1 MPRGHRPEEHENHE
15 RWLVSY
21 ADFITLLL
29 ALFVV
34 MYAASRL
41 KDGQYDQV
49 LAGSFVSAF
58 GAQPNGSDRS
68 VLTLDVILPKR
79 VPKTAPIIASTL
91 PTPDDELAV
100 KKARRFVEAQRQQKD
115 QMDIIAREIIAVFGS
130 LVEDGQVRVIHSNL
144 GLGVEINASV
154 LFSPGQALLQQDS
167 SRVIEAVAQVLKNDS
182 HAIQVE
188 GHTDNIPIV
197 TEKFPSNWELS
208 AVRASSVVR
217 LMIGNGVDATRLT
230 AAGYGENRPVGPND
244 TEEGR
249 MRNRRVTIMILS
261 SLPDASAGISS
272 GNSSESSSDI
282 STGASPEAI
291 PGLSDTVSPILIDA

>member
-1 MPRGHRPEEHENHE
+1 MARRQRPEEHENHE

-41 KDGQYDQV
+41 NNGQYDQV
-49 LAGSFVSAF
+49 LAGSFVTAF
-58 GAQPNGSDRS
+58 GAQPDGRNKIA
-68 VLTLDVILPKR
+68 LTPDVVLPKR
-79 VPKTAPIIASTL
+79 TRKTAPIIASNL
-91 PTPDDELAV
+91 PTADDELAV
-100 KKARRFVEAQRQQKD
+100 KKAHRFVEAQRQQKD
-115 QMDIIAREIIAVFGS
+115 QMDIIAREIIAAFGS

-154 LFSPGQALLQQDS
+154 LFSPGQALLRQES

-217 LMIGNGVDATRLT
+217 LMIGNGVDAVRLT
-230 AAGYGENRPVGPND
+230 AAGYGENRPVGPNN

-249 MRNRRVTIMILS
+249 IRNRRVTIMILS
-261 SLPDASAGISS
+261 SLPDTSAGIST
-272 GNSSESSSDI
+272 ESSSDT
-282 STGASPEAI
+282 STEASPDAI
-291 PGLSDTVSPILIDA
+291 PSLSGTVSPILIDT

>member
-1 MPRGHRPEEHENHE
+1 MPRRHKSEEHENHE

-41 KDGQYDQV
+41 NDGQYDQV

-58 GAQPNGSDRS
+58 GAQPTGSDRS
-68 VLTLDVILPKR
+68 VLTPDVILPKR

-144 GLGVEINASV
+144 GVGVEINASV
-154 LFSPGQALLQQDS
+154 LFSPGQAQLQQDS

-230 AAGYGENRPVGPND
+230 ENRPVGPND

-272 GNSSESSSDI
+272 GNSSESSSDV

-291 PGLSDTVSPILIDA
+291 PGLSDTISPILIDA

>member
-1 MPRGHRPEEHENHE
+1 
-15 RWLVSY
+15 
-21 ADFITLLL
+21 
-29 ALFVV
+29 
-34 MYAASRL
+34 
-41 KDGQYDQV
+41 
-49 LAGSFVSAF
+49 
-58 GAQPNGSDRS
+58 
-68 VLTLDVILPKR
+68 
-79 VPKTAPIIASTL
+79 
-91 PTPDDELAV
+91 
-100 KKARRFVEAQRQQKD
+100 
-115 QMDIIAREIIAVFGS
+115 MDIIAREIIAVFGS

-154 LFSPGQALLQQDS
+154 LFSPGQAQLQQDS

-291 PGLSDTVSPILIDA
+291 PDLSDTVSPILIDA

>member
-1 MPRGHRPEEHENHE
+1 M
-15 RWLVSY
+15 SY

-29 ALFVV
+29 ELFVG

-41 KDGQYDQV
+41 NNGQYDQV
-49 LAGSFVSAF
+49 LAGSFVTAF
-58 GAQPNGSDRS
+58 GAQPDGRNKIA
-68 VLTLDVILPKR
+68 LTPDVVLPKR
-79 VPKTAPIIASTL
+79 TRKTAPIIASNL
-91 PTPDDELAV
+91 PTADDELAG
-100 KKARRFVEAQRQQKD
+100 KKAHRFVEAQRQQKD
-115 QMDIIAREIIAVFGS
+115 QMDIIAREIIAAFGS

-154 LFSPGQALLQQDS
+154 LFSPGQALLRQES

-217 LMIGNGVDATRLT
+217 LMIGNGVDAVRLT

-261 SLPDASAGISS
+261 SLPDTSAGIST
-272 GNSSESSSDI
+272 ESSSDT
-282 STGASPEAI
+282 STEASPDAV
-291 PGLSDTVSPILIDA
+291 PSLSGTVSPILIDT

>member
-1 MPRGHRPEEHENHE
+1 MPRRHRPEEHENHE

-41 KDGQYDQV
+41 NNGQYDQV

-58 GAQPNGSDRS
+58 GAQPEGRDKIA
-68 VLTLDVILPKR
+68 LTPDVILPKR
-79 VPKTAPIIASTL
+79 TRKTTPIIASNP
-91 PTPDDELAV
+91 PTADDELTV
-100 KKARRFVEAQRQQKD
+100 KKARRLVEVQRQQKD
-115 QMDIIAREIIAVFGS
+115 QMDIIAREIMAVFGS
-130 LVEDGQVRVIHSNL
+130 LVDDGQVRVIHSNL

-154 LFSPGQALLQQDS
+154 LFSPGQALLRQES

-188 GHTDNIPIV
+188 GHTDNIPII

-261 SLPDASAGISS
+261 SLPDISAGIL
-272 GNSSESSSDI
+272 SEDSSDT
-282 STGASPEAI
+282 STGAAPDAI
-291 PGLSDTVSPILIDA
+291 SGLPDTVPATLIDT

>member
-1 MPRGHRPEEHENHE
+1 MARRQRPEEHENHE

-41 KDGQYDQV
+41 NNGQYDQV
-49 LAGSFVSAF
+49 LAGSFVTAF
-58 GAQPNGSDRS
+58 GAQPDGRNKIA
-68 VLTLDVILPKR
+68 LTPDVVLPKR
-79 VPKTAPIIASTL
+79 TRKTTPIIASNL
-91 PTPDDELAV
+91 PTEDDELAV
-100 KKARRFVEAQRQQKD
+100 KKAHRFVEAQRQQKD
-115 QMDIIAREIIAVFGS
+115 QMDIIAREIIAAFGS

-154 LFSPGQALLQQDS
+154 LFSPGQALLRQES

-217 LMIGNGVDATRLT
+217 LMIGNGVDAVRLT
-230 AAGYGENRPVGPND
+230 AAGYGENRPVGPNN

-249 MRNRRVTIMILS
+249 IRNRRVTIMILS
-261 SLPDASAGISS
+261 SLPDTSAGIST
-272 GNSSESSSDI
+272 ESSSDT
-282 STGASPEAI
+282 STEASPDAI
-291 PGLSDTVSPILIDA
+291 PSLSGTVSPILIDT

>member
-1 MPRGHRPEEHENHE
+1 
-15 RWLVSY
+15 
-21 ADFITLLL
+21 
-29 ALFVV
+29 
-34 MYAASRL
+34 
-41 KDGQYDQV
+41 
-49 LAGSFVSAF
+49 
-58 GAQPNGSDRS
+58 
-68 VLTLDVILPKR
+68 LPKR
-79 VPKTAPIIASTL
+79 ARKAVPIIAPTL
-91 PTPDDELAV
+91 PTADDELAV

-115 QMDIIAREIIAVFGS
+115 QMDVIAREIIAAFGS
-130 LVEDGQVRVIHSNL
+130 LVEDGQVRVIPSNL

-167 SRVIEAVAQVLKNDS
+167 SKVIEAVAQVLKNDS

-188 GHTDNIPIV
+188 GHTDNIPII

-217 LMIGNGVDATRLT
+217 LMIDNGVDGARLT
-230 AAGYGENRPVGPND
+230 AAGYGENRPVGPNE

-272 GNSSESSSDI
+272 GNSSEGSSDT
-282 STGASPEAI
+282 STGASPDAI
-291 PGLSDTVSPILIDA
+291 PGLSDIGPAILIDT

>member
-1 MPRGHRPEEHENHE
+1 MPRRHKSEEHENHE

-21 ADFITLLL
+21 AEFITLLL
-29 ALFVV
+29 ALCVV
-34 MYAASRL
+34 LYAASRL
-41 KDGQYDQV
+41 NDGQYDQV

-68 VLTLDVILPKR
+68 VLTPDVILPKR
-79 VPKTAPIIASTL
+79 TPKTAPIIASTL

-154 LFSPGQALLQQDS
+154 LFSPGQAQLQQDS

-217 LMIGNGVDATRLT
+217 LMISNGVDAARLT
-230 AAGYGENRPVGPND
+230 AAGYGENRPIGPND

>member
-1 MPRGHRPEEHENHE
+1 MARRHRPEEHENHD

-58 GAQPNGSDRS
+58 GAQPNRSDKA
-68 VLTLDVILPKR
+68 VLAPDVILPKR
-79 VPKTAPIIASTL
+79 ARKTAPIIASTL
-91 PTPDDELAV
+91 PTPEDDLAV
-100 KKARRFVEAQRQQKD
+100 RKARRFVEAQRQQKD
-115 QMDIIAREIIAVFGS
+115 QMDIIAREIIAAFGS

-188 GHTDNIPIV
+188 GHTDNIPII

-217 LMIGNGVDATRLT
+217 LMIGNGVDGARLT

-261 SLPDASAGISS
+261 SLPDISAGVSS
-272 GNSSESSSDI
+272 GNSADDSSDT
-282 STGASPEAI
+282 STRALPEAT
-291 PGLSDTVSPILIDA
+291 PSLSDTVSPILIDT

>member
-1 MPRGHRPEEHENHE
+1 MPRRHKSEEHENHE

-34 MYAASRL
+34 MYASSRL
-41 KDGQYDQV
+41 NNGQYDQV

-58 GAQPNGSDRS
+58 GAQPNGRDKS
-68 VLTLDVILPKR
+68 VLTPDVILPKR
-79 VPKTAPIIASTL
+79 ARKTTPMIASTL
-91 PTPDDELAV
+91 PTSDDELAV

-115 QMDIIAREIIAVFGS
+115 QMDIIAREIMAAFGS

-154 LFSPGQALLQQDS
+154 LFSPGQALLRQES

-182 HAIQVE
+182 HTIQVE

-217 LMIGNGVDATRLT
+217 LMIGNGVDAARLT

-261 SLPDASAGISS
+261 NLPDTSAE
-272 GNSSESSSDI
+272 NSTESSSDT
-282 STGASPEAI
+282 STGASPDAM
-291 PGLSDTVSPILIDA
+291 PGLSDTVSPILIDT

>member
-1 MPRGHRPEEHENHE
+1 MPRRHRPEEHENHE

-41 KDGQYDQV
+41 NDGHYDQV

-58 GAQPNGSDRS
+58 GAKPNGSDKA
-68 VLTLDVILPKR
+68 VLTPDIILPKR
-79 VPKTAPIIASTL
+79 ARKTAPIIASTL

-115 QMDIIAREIIAVFGS
+115 QMDIIAREIIAAFGS
-130 LVEDGQVRVIHSNL
+130 LVEDGRVRVIHSNL

-188 GHTDNIPIV
+188 GHTDNIPII

-217 LMIGNGVDATRLT
+217 LMISNGVDAARLT
-230 AAGYGENRPVGPND
+230 AAGYGENRPIGPND

-261 SLPDASAGISS
+261 SLPDTSAGISS
-272 GNSSESSSDI
+272 KGSSDT
-282 STGASPEAI
+282 STGASPDAI
-291 PGLSDTVSPILIDA
+291 PRLSDTVPPILIDA

>member
-1 MPRGHRPEEHENHE
+1 MPRRHRPEEHENHE

-41 KDGQYDQV
+41 NDGQYDQV

-58 GAQPNGSDRS
+58 GAQPNGSDKA
-68 VLTLDVILPKR
+68 VLTPDVILPKR
-79 VPKTAPIIASTL
+79 ARKTAPIIASTL

-100 KKARRFVEAQRQQKD
+100 RKARRFVEAQRQQKD
-115 QMDIIAREIIAVFGS
+115 QMDIIAREIIAAFGS
-130 LVEDGQVRVIHSNL
+130 LVEGGQVRVIHSNL

-167 SRVIEAVAQVLKNDS
+167 SKVIEAVAQVLKNDS

-188 GHTDNIPIV
+188 GHTDNIPII

-217 LMIGNGVDATRLT
+217 LMIGNGVEATRLT
-230 AAGYGENRPVGPND
+230 AVGHGENLPVDSND
-244 TEEGR
+244 SEEGR
-249 MRNRRVTIMILS
+249 TRNRRVTIMILS
-261 SLPDASAGISS
+261 SPPELSPEPLPEILLEDLPEALPDNLHLTSV
-272 GNSSESSSDI
+272 ES
-282 STGASPEAI
+282 
-291 PGLSDTVSPILIDA
+291 LTVSRL

>member
-1 MPRGHRPEEHENHE
+1 MPRRHRPEEHENHE

-41 KDGQYDQV
+41 NNGQYDQV

-58 GAQPNGSDRS
+58 GAQPEGRDKIA
-68 VLTLDVILPKR
+68 LTPDIILPKR
-79 VPKTAPIIASTL
+79 TRKTAPIIASNL
-91 PTPDDELAV
+91 PTADDELTV
-100 KKARRFVEAQRQQKD
+100 KKARRLVEVQRQQKD
-115 QMDIIAREIIAVFGS
+115 QMDIIAREIMAAFGS
-130 LVEDGQVRVIHSNL
+130 LVDDGQVRVIHSNL

-154 LFSPGQALLQQDS
+154 LFSPGQALLRQES
-167 SRVIEAVAQVLKNDS
+167 SRVIEAVAQVLKNDR

-188 GHTDNIPIV
+188 GHTDNIPII

-261 SLPDASAGISS
+261 SLPDISAGILS
-272 GNSSESSSDI
+272 GNSSEGSSDT
-282 STGASPEAI
+282 STGASPDAI
-291 PGLSDTVSPILIDA
+291 PGLSDTVPATLIDT

>member
-1 MPRGHRPEEHENHE
+1 MPRRHRPEEHENHE

-41 KDGQYDQV
+41 NDGHYDQL

-58 GAQPNGSDRS
+58 GAQPNGSDKS
-68 VLTLDVILPKR
+68 VLTPDVILPKR
-79 VPKTAPIIASTL
+79 ARKTAPIMASTL
-91 PTPDDELAV
+91 PTPDDELV
-100 KKARRFVEAQRQQKD
+100 VRKARRFVEAQRQQKD
-115 QMDIIAREIIAVFGS
+115 QMDVIAREIIAAFGS

-167 SRVIEAVAQVLKNDS
+167 SKVIEAVAQVLKNDS

-188 GHTDNIPIV
+188 GHTDNIPII

-230 AAGYGENRPVGPND
+230 AAGYGENRPVGSND

-261 SLPDASAGISS
+261 GLPDTSAGISS
-272 GNSSESSSDI
+272 GDSSEGSSD
-282 STGASPEAI
+282 AI
-291 PGLSDTVSPILIDA
+291 PGLSDTVPPILIDA

>member
-1 MPRGHRPEEHENHE
+1 
-15 RWLVSY
+15 
-21 ADFITLLL
+21 
-29 ALFVV
+29 
-34 MYAASRL
+34 
-41 KDGQYDQV
+41 
-49 LAGSFVSAF
+49 
-58 GAQPNGSDRS
+58 
-68 VLTLDVILPKR
+68 LPKR
-79 VPKTAPIIASTL
+79 ARKTAPIIASTL

-115 QMDIIAREIIAVFGS
+115 QMDIIAREIIAAFGS

-188 GHTDNIPIV
+188 GHTDNIPII

-217 LMIGNGVDATRLT
+217 LMISNGVDAARLT
-230 AAGYGENRPVGPND
+230 AAGYGENRPIGPND

-261 SLPDASAGISS
+261 SLPDTSAGISS
-272 GNSSESSSDI
+272 EGSSDT
-282 STGASPEAI
+282 STGASPDAI
-291 PGLSDTVSPILIDA
+291 PRLSDTVPPILMDA

>member
-1 MPRGHRPEEHENHE
+1 MPRRHRPEEHENHE

-41 KDGQYDQV
+41 NDGQYDQV

-58 GAQPNGSDRS
+58 GAQPNGSDKA
-68 VLTLDVILPKR
+68 VLTPDVILPKR
-79 VPKTAPIIASTL
+79 ARKTAPIIASTL

-100 KKARRFVEAQRQQKD
+100 RKARRFVEAQRQQKD
-115 QMDIIAREIIAVFGS
+115 QMDIIAREIIAAFGS

-188 GHTDNIPIV
+188 GHTDNIPII

-217 LMIGNGVDATRLT
+217 LMIGNGVEATRLT
-230 AAGYGENRPVGPND
+230 AVGHGENLPVDSND
-244 TEEGR
+244 SEEGR
-249 MRNRRVTIMILS
+249 TRNRRVTIMILS
-261 SLPDASAGISS
+261 SPPELSPEPLPEILLEDLPEALPDNLHLTSV
-272 GNSSESSSDI
+272 ES
-282 STGASPEAI
+282 
-291 PGLSDTVSPILIDA
+291 LTVSRL

>member
-1 MPRGHRPEEHENHE
+1 MPRRHRPEEHENHE

-41 KDGQYDQV
+41 NDGHYDQL

-58 GAQPNGSDRS
+58 GAQPNGSDKS
-68 VLTLDVILPKR
+68 VLTPDVILPKR
-79 VPKTAPIIASTL
+79 ARKTAPIMASTL
-91 PTPDDELAV
+91 PTPDDELV
-100 KKARRFVEAQRQQKD
+100 VRKARRFVEAQRQQKD
-115 QMDIIAREIIAVFGS
+115 QMDVIAREIIAAFGS

-167 SRVIEAVAQVLKNDS
+167 SKVIEAVAQVLKNDS

-188 GHTDNIPIV
+188 GHTDNIPII

-230 AAGYGENRPVGPND
+230 AAGYGENRPVGSND

-261 SLPDASAGISS
+261 SLPDTSAGISS
-272 GNSSESSSDI
+272 GDSSEGSSD
-282 STGASPEAI
+282 AI
-291 PGLSDTVSPILIDA
+291 PGLSDTVPPILIDA

>member
-1 MPRGHRPEEHENHE
+1 MPRRHKPEEHENHE

-41 KDGQYDQV
+41 NNGQYDQV

-58 GAQPNGSDRS
+58 GAQPDGRDKIA
-68 VLTLDVILPKR
+68 LTPDVVLPKR
-79 VPKTAPIIASTL
+79 TRKTAPIIASNL
-91 PTPDDELAV
+91 PTSDDELAV
-100 KKARRFVEAQRQQKD
+100 KKAHRFVEAQRQQKD
-115 QMDIIAREIIAVFGS
+115 QMDIIAREIIAAFGS

-154 LFSPGQALLQQDS
+154 LFSPGQALLRQES

-217 LMIGNGVDATRLT
+217 LMIGNGVDAARLT

-261 SLPDASAGISS
+261 SLPDTSAGIST
-272 GNSSESSSDI
+272 ESLSDT
-282 STGASPEAI
+282 STEASPDAI
-291 PGLSDTVSPILIDA
+291 PGLSDTVSPILIDT

>member
-1 MPRGHRPEEHENHE
+1 MPRRHKSEEHENHE

-41 KDGQYDQV
+41 NNGQYDQV
-49 LAGSFVSAF
+49 LAGSFVTAF
-58 GAQPNGSDRS
+58 GAQPDGRDKIA
-68 VLTLDVILPKR
+68 LTPDVILPKR
-79 VPKTAPIIASTL
+79 MRKTAPIIASNL
-91 PTPDDELAV
+91 PTADDELAV
-100 KKARRFVEAQRQQKD
+100 KKAHRFVEAQRQQKD
-115 QMDIIAREIIAVFGS
+115 QMDIIAREIIAAFGS

-154 LFSPGQALLQQDS
+154 LFSPGQALLRQES
-167 SRVIEAVAQVLKNDS
+167 SRVIETVAQVLKSDS

-217 LMIGNGVDATRLT
+217 LMIGNGVDAARLT

-261 SLPDASAGISS
+261 SLPDTSAGIST
-272 GNSSESSSDI
+272 ESSSDTSI
-282 STGASPEAI
+282 EASPDAM
-291 PGLSDTVSPILIDA
+291 PSPSDTVSPILIDT

>member
-1 MPRGHRPEEHENHE
+1 MARRQRPEEHENHE

-41 KDGQYDQV
+41 NNGQYDQV
-49 LAGSFVSAF
+49 LAGSFVTAF
-58 GAQPNGSDRS
+58 GAQPDGRNKIA
-68 VLTLDVILPKR
+68 LTPDVVLPKR
-79 VPKTAPIIASTL
+79 TRKTAPIIASNL
-91 PTPDDELAV
+91 PTADDELAV
-100 KKARRFVEAQRQQKD
+100 KKAHRFVEAQRQQKD
-115 QMDIIAREIIAVFGS
+115 QMDIIAREIIAAFGS

-154 LFSPGQALLQQDS
+154 LFSPGQALLRQES

-217 LMIGNGVDATRLT
+217 LMIGNGVDAVRLT

-261 SLPDASAGISS
+261 SLPDTSAGIST
-272 GNSSESSSDI
+272 ESSSDT
-282 STGASPEAI
+282 STEASPDAI
-291 PGLSDTVSPILIDA
+291 PSLSGTVSPILIDT